1 MTRAFLFWFA
11 VVVASSAAG
20 ACRSEKQAAGHA
32 EVPAATPAGVHATPH
47 REDDLHVAVD
57 TRRDLRITTAVV
69 SAEATAEQ
77 VTEIPGEIRVDERA
91 YAEVGS
97 PVSGRITAIHVQP
110 GDNAR
115 AGDAL
120 VTLRSTEVGRARAE
134 HAAALARRTLARQAA
149 DRIRVLVGERIAPQR
164 ELQQADADLAA
175 AESGVDA
182 AATGLA
188 ALGVG
193 PTVPGG
199 QDVSSLV
206 LRAPIAGVVL
216 DREALLGQAVDP
228 ANTLVRIAGLDRVWL
243 VVQAFER
250 DAVRVRRGTTARV
263 VFPAFPGQART
274 GRVTWIGQRVS
285 PDAHTMPV
293 RIELPNTDRAL
304 RPGMTASAQV
314 PLANTLGRVLSV
326 PAPALQR
333 LADAWVVF
341 IPRGDDE
348 WHFEVRTVGR
358 GRDLG
363 AAVEILSGLA
373 VGDRVVVDGSFV
385 LKAEAEKARG
395 GAVAAHTH

>member
-1 MTRAFLFWFA
+1 MTRALLFWMA
-11 VVVASSAAG
+11 VAVASGAAG
-20 ACRSEKQAAGHA
+20 GCRSDKPPAGHA
-32 EVPAATPAGVHATPH
+32 DVPASTPAGVHDTPH

-69 SAEATAEQ
+69 SADTTAEQ
-77 VTEIPGEIRVDERA
+77 VTEIPGEVRVDERA

-97 PVSGRITAIHVQP
+97 PVSGRIAAVHVQP
-110 GDNAR
+110 GDNVR
-115 AGDAL
+115 AGSPL
-120 VTLRSTEVGRARAE
+120 LTLRSTDVGRARAE
-134 HAAALARRTLARQAA
+134 YAAALARRTLARQAA
-149 DRIRVLVGERIAPQR
+149 DRIRALVAERIAPQR
-164 ELQQADADLAA
+164 ELQQADAELAA
-175 AESGVDA
+175 AEAGVNA

-188 ALGVG
+188 AFGVDAAE
-193 PTVPGG
+193 PAG
-199 QDVSSLV
+199 QDVSSFV
-206 LRAPIAGVVL
+206 LRAPIAGVIL
-216 DREALLGQAVDP
+216 DRDALLGQAVDP
-228 ANTLVRIAGLDRVWL
+228 ANTLVRIAGLDHVWL

-250 DAVRVRRGTTARV
+250 DAVRVRLGTTARV

-274 GRVTWIGQRVS
+274 GRVAWIGQRVAS
-285 PDAHTMPV
+285 DARTLPV
-293 RIELPNTDRAL
+293 RIELPNTDRVL

-314 PLANTLGRVLSV
+314 PLANTSGRVMSV
-326 PAPALQR
+326 PSSALQR

-373 VGDRVVVDGSFV
+373 TGERVVVDGSFV